1 MMKKTSRSQRHNADS
16 VAAFVDDRLIRGAG
30 KSCIRSEVYKAYEAY
45 RAEMDRRYPVTRNSL
60 YSRLRDYGFTESKDS
75 TGNCTFRGF
84 SIMPASFEAVDE
96 QEKELF

>member
-45 RAEMDRRYPVTRNSL
+45 CAEMDRRYPVTRNSL